1 MTDEQLIEWFEAGD
15 EPPGGFHHPEHV
27 RVAWWYAR
35 RHSWPLALQHFQSA
49 LRRFAAARGKPERYH
64 ETITAAFMVLVQER
78 LDDPGARDLNWDQFA
93 SRHADLLA
101 WNPSILDRYYRPE
114 TLASDRARRV
124 FLLPDLLDP
133 PLA

>member
-1 MTDEQLIEWFEAGD
+1 MTDEQLIDCFEAGD

-35 RHSWPLALQHFQSA
+35 RHPWTVALQHFQTA

-64 ETITAAFMVLVQER
+64 ETITAAFMVLVCER
-78 LDDPGARDLNWDQFA
+78 LDREHAREVTWEQFA
-93 SRHADLLA
+93 AANADLLA

-114 TLASDRARRV
+114 TLTSDRARRV
-124 FLLPDLLDP
+124 FVLPDRG
-133 PLA
+133 